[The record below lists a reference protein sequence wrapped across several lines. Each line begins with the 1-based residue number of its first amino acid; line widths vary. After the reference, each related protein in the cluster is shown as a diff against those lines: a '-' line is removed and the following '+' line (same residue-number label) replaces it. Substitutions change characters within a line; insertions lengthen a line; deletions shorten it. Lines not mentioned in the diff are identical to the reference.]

1 MFEVIDDFVSQSDVE
16 TIYDAF
22 TDSRCDWHLAKDH
35 DESKNRKRYF
45 VKVFQSSCE
54 MSNILSTDEFK
65 RIHQRIKEFVP
76 KTDVLRRI
84 YFNCVKP
91 GDGSEYHKDF
101 DGKSVLIYANPTWKW
116 YWGSGT
122 AFENHGLVR
131 PKPGRA
137 VVFDGNISHKAI
149 SPNFL
154 MDDCGRLSIVFQFSK
169 SYNQNSD
176 WD

>member
-1 MFEVIDDFVSQSDVE
+1 MTLGILSFMMTRKNFDYKPEMNNMIIFPGYLNHEVIPYKERNQECHWLWNWSVTNMFEVIDDFVNQSDVE

-45 VKVFQSSCE
+45 VKVFKVVVRCQIFYPR
-54 MSNILSTDEFK
+54 MNFK

-116 YWGSGT
+116 Y
-122 AFENHGLVR
+122 
-131 PKPGRA
+131 
-137 VVFDGNISHKAI
+137 
-149 SPNFL
+149 
-154 MDDCGRLSIVFQFSK
+154 
-169 SYNQNSD
+169 
-176 WD
+176 

>member
-1 MFEVIDDFVSQSDVE
+1 MIIFPGYLNHEVIPYKGEEPRSHWLWNWSVTNMFEVIDDFVNQSDVE

-84 YFNCVKP
+84 YLIMAKP
-91 GDGSEYHKDF
+91 GDGSESPIKI
-101 DGKSVLIYANPTWKW
+101 LMAN
-116 YWGSGT
+116 
-122 AFENHGLVR
+122 
-131 PKPGRA
+131 
-137 VVFDGNISHKAI
+137 
-149 SPNFL
+149 
-154 MDDCGRLSIVFQFSK
+154 QF
-169 SYNQNSD
+169 
-176 WD
+176 